1 MVNKKAHKQLFP
13 KPWVYLHD
21 IDSHC
26 VYNDRPW
33 DETVGIGLP
42 LTDCNK
48 FRVIKQLFG
57 RKSSFSVYSSQLVDY
72 KDIQDLGTLLDSDVW
87 CGQY

>member
-1 MVNKKAHKQLFP
+1 
-13 KPWVYLHD
+13 
-21 IDSHC
+21 
-26 VYNDRPW
+26 
-33 DETVGIGLP
+33 VGIGLP

-72 KDIQDLGTLLDSDVW
+72 KDIQDLGTLLDSDV
-87 CGQY
+87 